1 MQIQNNTQNI
11 NFSGAFRIKPTETKA
26 IEEIPTLFTQ
36 GRQIFSN
43 ILEKGDR
50 VFVVRDNYDRRI
62 GKYLKENSIEG
73 VEYYPTINTK
83 SGLDDQEPEGLL
95 ALLKEKTHEI
105 KTGIDEILEAISTRK
120 RPAPKIKKPNIQRE
134 IERIA
139 NSLRLNIE
147 NPKVVINNNSFIQIR
162 DAEKN
167 RTIEILG
174 SNKGTRS
181 VYVRPDSLAEEP
193 IKCIINNQGEIIKQ
207 FTTPKDIIKF
217 SKKIRQLKEESLK
230 NA

>member
-11 NFSGAFRIKPTETKA
+11 NFSGAFKIKPTETKA

-95 ALLKEKTHEI
+95 ALLKEKTDEI

-120 RPAPKIKKPNIQRE
+120 RPAPKIKKPNVQRE
-134 IERIA
+134 IERVA

-147 NPKVVINNNSFIQIR
+147 NPKVVINNNNFIQIR

-167 RTIEILG
+167 RTIEIFG
-174 SNKGTRS
+174 SNKGTRY